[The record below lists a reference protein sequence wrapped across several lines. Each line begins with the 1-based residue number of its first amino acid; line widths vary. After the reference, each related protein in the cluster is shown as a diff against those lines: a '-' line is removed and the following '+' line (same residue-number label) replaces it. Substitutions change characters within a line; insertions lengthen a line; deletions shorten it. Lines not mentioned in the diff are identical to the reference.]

1 MKLWIWSDTD
11 NELQDVPYPS
21 REQAPDCDLILI
33 AGDLNST
40 PELAET
46 LEFLIRRYE
55 KPIVYVPGNHEYYQD
70 IDRWLLSDR
79 LRSMETD
86 RQIIKAVETLSL
98 DWLNRFYCLDEDQI
112 VIGYTRIIG
121 ATLWVDFEMN
131 LATRSDLPQRTH
143 EARGCPT

>member
-1 MKLWIWSDTD
+1 
-11 NELQDVPYPS
+11 
-21 REQAPDCDLILI
+21 
-33 AGDLNST
+33 
-40 PELAET
+40 
-46 LEFLIRRYE
+46 
-55 KPIVYVPGNHEYYQD
+55 
-70 IDRWLLSDR
+70 
-79 LRSMETD
+79 METD